1 MSLPEGAE
9 RPDVVA
15 HDPYAALR
23 LRDVRLYLAGSFLSA
38 FGLQLQTWTAYW
50 QIYERTGSEMSLA
63 IVGLVQVVPVILL
76 TLPAGH
82 LADRFNRKHLIIAA
96 LLLVGIC
103 SLGLAAASYFQLANA
118 WTYVFLFGTGV
129 GRAVQQPAK
138 AAIFPQL
145 VPREHFANAVTWGT
159 TTFQFA
165 AITGPAVVGALL
177 WLFTDNAY
185 VYLLSALSAFTFTV
199 MLGMVPYQFVP
210 PKEEETSLQDV
221 VAGAKFVWNSK
232 VVLGATALDM
242 FAVLFGGAEAL
253 FSVYAKEILKV
264 GELGYGAMLA
274 AQPIGA
280 LCMSVVQSHRRPFER
295 SGVVLLWTVVGF
307 GFTSI
312 AFGLS
317 RSLPMALFAL
327 FFMGAFDN
335 VSVVLRHTLV
345 QLLTP
350 DAMRGRVSA
359 INSMFISIS
368 NELGGF
374 ESGSVAYLTTPVIS
388 VVSGGVGTIAVTA
401 IAAMA
406 LPQLR
411 AYRRSEHLH
420 SELID
425 AGPALAVA
433 AKPE

>member
-1 MSLPEGAE
+1 MTLAQGDD
-9 RPDVVA
+9 RPTPVA

-23 LRDVRLYLAGSFLSA
+23 LRDVRLYLAGSFLAA

-50 QIYERTGSEMSLA
+50 QIHARTKSTLMLA
-63 IVGLVQVVPVILL
+63 MVGLAQVVPIVLL

-82 LADRFNRKHLIIAA
+82 LADRFNRKHLVIASLA
-96 LLLVGIC
+96 LIGCC
-103 SLGLAAASYFQLANA
+103 SLGLAAASFLRLPNA

-129 GRAVQQPAK
+129 GRAIQQPARS
-138 AAIFPQL
+138 ALFPQL
-145 VPREHFANAVTWGT
+145 VPREHFSNAVTWGT

-165 AITGPAVVGALL
+165 AISGPAVVGFLL
-177 WLFTDNAY
+177 WLLTENAY
-185 VYLLSALSAFTFTV
+185 IYLLSALSAFTFTV
-199 MLGMVPYQFVP
+199 LLGMVPYRFVP
-210 PKEEETSLQDV
+210 PTAAETSFQDV

-232 VVLGATALDM
+232 VILGATALDM

-253 FSVYAKEILKV
+253 FSVYAEEILQV
-264 GELGYGAMLA
+264 GGIGYGAMLA
-274 AQPIGA
+274 AQPVGA
-280 LCMSVVQSHRRPFER
+280 LCMSFVQSHRRPFER
-295 SGVVLLWTVVGF
+295 SGLVLLWTVVGF
-307 GFTSI
+307 GLCSI

-317 RSLPMALFAL
+317 RSLPVTLVIL
-327 FFMGAFDN
+327 FFMGVFDN

-388 VVSGGVGTIAVTA
+388 VVSGGLGTILVTA
-401 IAAMA
+401 VAAAA

-411 AYRRSEHLH
+411 AYRRSTHFR
-420 SELID
+420 SEVVE
-425 AGPALAVA
+425 ASPALATV
-433 AKPE
+433 KGD